1 MRIDFL
7 IARPEWMATV
17 AGWQHQAF
25 GHFDPSKTLPDRLRT
40 LSGMKRD
47 ALPLGLVAHADGSV
61 PLGCAS
67 VVRSTFT
74 HAELGPWLS
83 AVYVAP
89 EHRGQGIASALAERA
104 AAECARLGFA
114 ELFLFTPH
122 SERLYARLGW
132 ETFDRTQ
139 IGKVGAAVMR
149 RRVDWR

>member
-1 MRIDFL
+1 MRIDHF
-7 IARPEWMATV
+7 ADHPQWMETV
-17 AGWQHQAF
+17 AHWHQAAF
-25 GHFDPSKTLPDRLRT
+25 GHFDPSKTLQDRLRA
-40 LSGMKRD
+40 LSAMKRD
-47 ALPLGLVAHADGSV
+47 ALPMGLVAHSGDGV

-74 HAELGPWLS
+74 HNELGPWLS

-89 EHRGQGIASALAERA
+89 EHRSRGIASDLAERA
-104 AAECARLGFA
+104 AAECARLGLA

-139 IGKVGAAVMR
+139 IGKADAAVMR
-149 RRVDWR
+149 RRVQWR